1 MVFST
6 ATYRQRLKAAGLRV
20 TGPRV
25 TVLGVLDAHPHSSAR
40 VVAAHAR
47 ERLGSVSVQ
56 AVYDVLATCTDAGL
70 VRRIDVG
77 TGLSLYETRAG
88 DNHHHLVCR
97 RCGRVSDVDC
107 VVGERPCLTPADAAG
122 YRLDEAE
129 IVFRGL
135 CPDCVGDSP

>member
-1 MVFST
+1 MRSST
-6 ATYRQRLKAAGLRV
+6 AVHRQRLRAAGLRV

-25 TVLGVLDAHPHSSAR
+25 TVLDVLDSHPHASAR
-40 VVAAHAR
+40 AVAEIAR
-47 ERLGSVSVQ
+47 ERLGSLSVQ
-56 AVYDVLATCTDAGL
+56 AVYDVLAACTTAGL

-97 RCGRVSDVDC
+97 RCGRVTDVDC
-107 VVGERPCLTPADAAG
+107 VAGRRPCLTPADDAG

-129 IVFRGL
+129 VVFRGV
-135 CPDCVGDSP
+135 CPDCGGDTP